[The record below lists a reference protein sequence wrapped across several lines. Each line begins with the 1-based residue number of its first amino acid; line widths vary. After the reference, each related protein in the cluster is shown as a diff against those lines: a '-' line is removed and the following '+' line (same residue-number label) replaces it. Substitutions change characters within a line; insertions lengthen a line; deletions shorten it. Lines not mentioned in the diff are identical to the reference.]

1 LFLFDP
7 DNPKVKRAGKIIS
20 ERLEK
25 TLNGDI
31 DVNSMPYEFRA
42 LEGILVNVCLSLEKD
57 FSSLEPTILE
67 NLDDLPTKLT
77 SRQLEELRSFKQR
90 LSQFSARSQEVQRV
104 IQEILEEDENM
115 INMYLTEKSL
125 LPRHRRNLVEHEE
138 IEILSESYLQVI
150 DHLVIA
156 QTEQTPHVSFLS
168 NGLMEI
174 SGKSIDEDSQE
185 FWNPV
190 VSWVKTY
197 SLKPSTKTCLNLFI
211 ESLDTSSSTAL
222 VELLYLLKEMMKEGN
237 EVHVHWNYEEN
248 DLDMLELGKDMEQ
261 LTQIGFEFDVL
272 KPFPLG

>member
-1 LFLFDP
+1 
-7 DNPKVKRAGKIIS
+7 
-20 ERLEK
+20 
-25 TLNGDI
+25 
-31 DVNSMPYEFRA
+31 M
-42 LEGILVNVCLSLEKD
+42 
-57 FSSLEPTILE
+57 
-67 NLDDLPTKLT
+67 
-77 SRQLEELRSFKQR
+77 
-90 LSQFSARSQEVQRV
+90 
-104 IQEILEEDENM
+104 
-115 INMYLTEKSL
+115 
-125 LPRHRRNLVEHEE
+125 
-138 IEILSESYLQVI
+138 

-248 DLDMLELGKDMEQ
+248 DLDMLELGKDME
-261 LTQIGFEFDVL
+261 
-272 KPFPLG
+272 

>member
-1 LFLFDP
+1 
-7 DNPKVKRAGKIIS
+7 
-20 ERLEK
+20 
-25 TLNGDI
+25 
-31 DVNSMPYEFRA
+31 M
-42 LEGILVNVCLSLEKD
+42 
-57 FSSLEPTILE
+57 
-67 NLDDLPTKLT
+67 
-77 SRQLEELRSFKQR
+77 
-90 LSQFSARSQEVQRV
+90 
-104 IQEILEEDENM
+104 
-115 INMYLTEKSL
+115 
-125 LPRHRRNLVEHEE
+125 
-138 IEILSESYLQVI
+138 

-237 EVHVHWNYEEN
+237 EVHVHWNYEEK

>member
-1 LFLFDP
+1 
-7 DNPKVKRAGKIIS
+7 
-20 ERLEK
+20 
-25 TLNGDI
+25 
-31 DVNSMPYEFRA
+31 M
-42 LEGILVNVCLSLEKD
+42 
-57 FSSLEPTILE
+57 
-67 NLDDLPTKLT
+67 
-77 SRQLEELRSFKQR
+77 
-90 LSQFSARSQEVQRV
+90 
-104 IQEILEEDENM
+104 
-115 INMYLTEKSL
+115 
-125 LPRHRRNLVEHEE
+125 
-138 IEILSESYLQVI
+138 

-185 FWNPV
+185 FWSPV

-222 VELLYLLKEMMKEGN
+222 VEMLYLLKEMIKEGN

>member
-1 LFLFDP
+1 
-7 DNPKVKRAGKIIS
+7 
-20 ERLEK
+20 
-25 TLNGDI
+25 
-31 DVNSMPYEFRA
+31 M
-42 LEGILVNVCLSLEKD
+42 
-57 FSSLEPTILE
+57 
-67 NLDDLPTKLT
+67 
-77 SRQLEELRSFKQR
+77 
-90 LSQFSARSQEVQRV
+90 
-104 IQEILEEDENM
+104 
-115 INMYLTEKSL
+115 
-125 LPRHRRNLVEHEE
+125 
-138 IEILSESYLQVI
+138 

-190 VSWVKTY
+190 ISWVKTY
-197 SLKPSTKTCLNLFI
+197 SDKPSTKTCLNLFI
-211 ESLDTSSSTAL
+211 ESLDSSSSAAL
-222 VELLYLLKEMMKEGN
+222 VEMLYLLKDMIKEGN

>member
-1 LFLFDP
+1 
-7 DNPKVKRAGKIIS
+7 
-20 ERLEK
+20 
-25 TLNGDI
+25 
-31 DVNSMPYEFRA
+31 M
-42 LEGILVNVCLSLEKD
+42 
-57 FSSLEPTILE
+57 
-67 NLDDLPTKLT
+67 
-77 SRQLEELRSFKQR
+77 
-90 LSQFSARSQEVQRV
+90 
-104 IQEILEEDENM
+104 
-115 INMYLTEKSL
+115 
-125 LPRHRRNLVEHEE
+125 
-138 IEILSESYLQVI
+138 

-272 KPFPLG
+272 KPSPLG

>member
-1 LFLFDP
+1 
-7 DNPKVKRAGKIIS
+7 
-20 ERLEK
+20 
-25 TLNGDI
+25 
-31 DVNSMPYEFRA
+31 M
-42 LEGILVNVCLSLEKD
+42 
-57 FSSLEPTILE
+57 
-67 NLDDLPTKLT
+67 
-77 SRQLEELRSFKQR
+77 
-90 LSQFSARSQEVQRV
+90 
-104 IQEILEEDENM
+104 
-115 INMYLTEKSL
+115 
-125 LPRHRRNLVEHEE
+125 
-138 IEILSESYLQVI
+138 

-222 VELLYLLKEMMKEGN
+222 VELLYLLKEMIKEGN

>member
-1 LFLFDP
+1 
-7 DNPKVKRAGKIIS
+7 
-20 ERLEK
+20 
-25 TLNGDI
+25 
-31 DVNSMPYEFRA
+31 M
-42 LEGILVNVCLSLEKD
+42 
-57 FSSLEPTILE
+57 
-67 NLDDLPTKLT
+67 
-77 SRQLEELRSFKQR
+77 
-90 LSQFSARSQEVQRV
+90 
-104 IQEILEEDENM
+104 
-115 INMYLTEKSL
+115 
-125 LPRHRRNLVEHEE
+125 
-138 IEILSESYLQVI
+138 

-197 SLKPSTKTCLNLFI
+197 SDKPSTKTCLNLFI
-211 ESLDTSSSTAL
+211 ESLDTSSSAAL
-222 VELLYLLKEMMKEGN
+222 VEMLYLLKDMIKEGN

>member
-1 LFLFDP
+1 
-7 DNPKVKRAGKIIS
+7 
-20 ERLEK
+20 
-25 TLNGDI
+25 
-31 DVNSMPYEFRA
+31 M
-42 LEGILVNVCLSLEKD
+42 
-57 FSSLEPTILE
+57 
-67 NLDDLPTKLT
+67 
-77 SRQLEELRSFKQR
+77 
-90 LSQFSARSQEVQRV
+90 
-104 IQEILEEDENM
+104 
-115 INMYLTEKSL
+115 
-125 LPRHRRNLVEHEE
+125 
-138 IEILSESYLQVI
+138 

-197 SLKPSTKTCLNLFI
+197 CDKPSTKTCLNLFI
-211 ESLDTSSSTAL
+211 ESLDSSSSAAL
-222 VELLYLLKEMMKEGN
+222 VEMLYLLKDMIKEGN

>member
-1 LFLFDP
+1 
-7 DNPKVKRAGKIIS
+7 
-20 ERLEK
+20 
-25 TLNGDI
+25 
-31 DVNSMPYEFRA
+31 M
-42 LEGILVNVCLSLEKD
+42 
-57 FSSLEPTILE
+57 
-67 NLDDLPTKLT
+67 
-77 SRQLEELRSFKQR
+77 
-90 LSQFSARSQEVQRV
+90 
-104 IQEILEEDENM
+104 
-115 INMYLTEKSL
+115 
-125 LPRHRRNLVEHEE
+125 
-138 IEILSESYLQVI
+138 

>member
-1 LFLFDP
+1 
-7 DNPKVKRAGKIIS
+7 
-20 ERLEK
+20 
-25 TLNGDI
+25 
-31 DVNSMPYEFRA
+31 M
-42 LEGILVNVCLSLEKD
+42 
-57 FSSLEPTILE
+57 
-67 NLDDLPTKLT
+67 
-77 SRQLEELRSFKQR
+77 
-90 LSQFSARSQEVQRV
+90 
-104 IQEILEEDENM
+104 
-115 INMYLTEKSL
+115 
-125 LPRHRRNLVEHEE
+125 
-138 IEILSESYLQVI
+138 

-190 VSWVKTY
+190 VYWVKTY

>member
-1 LFLFDP
+1 
-7 DNPKVKRAGKIIS
+7 
-20 ERLEK
+20 
-25 TLNGDI
+25 
-31 DVNSMPYEFRA
+31 M
-42 LEGILVNVCLSLEKD
+42 
-57 FSSLEPTILE
+57 
-67 NLDDLPTKLT
+67 
-77 SRQLEELRSFKQR
+77 
-90 LSQFSARSQEVQRV
+90 
-104 IQEILEEDENM
+104 
-115 INMYLTEKSL
+115 
-125 LPRHRRNLVEHEE
+125 
-138 IEILSESYLQVI
+138 

-197 SLKPSTKTCLNLFI
+197 SDKPSTKTCLNLFI
-211 ESLDTSSSTAL
+211 ESLDSSSSAAL
-222 VELLYLLKEMMKEGN
+222 VEMLYLLKDMIKEGN

>member
-1 LFLFDP
+1 
-7 DNPKVKRAGKIIS
+7 
-20 ERLEK
+20 
-25 TLNGDI
+25 
-31 DVNSMPYEFRA
+31 M
-42 LEGILVNVCLSLEKD
+42 
-57 FSSLEPTILE
+57 
-67 NLDDLPTKLT
+67 
-77 SRQLEELRSFKQR
+77 
-90 LSQFSARSQEVQRV
+90 
-104 IQEILEEDENM
+104 
-115 INMYLTEKSL
+115 
-125 LPRHRRNLVEHEE
+125 
-138 IEILSESYLQVI
+138 

-261 LTQIGFEFDVL
+261 LTHCLLYTSDAADDHH
-272 KPFPLG
+272 